1 VAARLQIALDFT
13 EISRAM
19 KVARAVAAS
28 GADILEAGTPLIKSE
43 GLDSVRALRKEFPR
57 LPIVAD
63 LKTMDTGRIEVEA
76 AAKAGAKVAIVMGAA
91 SDATIKE
98 CIEAGEAYG
107 IEIGVDLL
115 GVADQVKRARDVEK
129 WGAHHI
135 GIHTPIDEQMQG
147 LDPFGLL
154 REVRKAVS
162 IPIAVAGGINSETAP
177 EAVKAGAD
185 IIIVGGAITKSKDPA
200 QATKII
206 KKAVETK
213 TAIKTDLYKRV
224 TEADVRKILSQVST
238 ANISDGFHRLPGLVG
253 INQVVEGTKA
263 IGPAIT
269 VRTYPGDWAKPV
281 EAIDEAKEGEV
292 IVIDAGGLPPAV
304 WGELA
309 THSAVEK
316 KLGGVVIEGAIRD
329 VAEIRELE
337 FAAFARLITPAA
349 GEPKGFGEI
358 GAALNIAGV
367 TIRQGDWVVGDADGV
382 VIIPKEHL
390 TEITNRAMEWL
401 EKENRIRQEIVEGK
415 TTLAQVMELLR
426 WEKK

>member
-1 VAARLQIALDFT
+1 MSAKLQIALDFT
-13 EISRAM
+13 EITRAM
-19 KVARAVAAS
+19 KVARAVAGS

-76 AAKAGAKVAIVMGAA
+76 AAKAGARVAIVMGAA

-107 IEIGVDLL
+107 VEIGVDLL
-115 GVADQVKRARDVEK
+115 GVADPAKRAREVEE

-135 GIHTPIDEQMQG
+135 GIHTAIDEQMQG
-147 LDPFGLL
+147 LDPFRLL

-162 IPIAVAGGINSETAP
+162 IPIAVAGGINSETAAD
-177 EAVKAGAD
+177 AVKAGAD
-185 IIIVGGAITKSKDPA
+185 IIIVGGAVTKSKDPA

-206 KKAVETK
+206 KKAIETK
-213 TAIKTDLYKRV
+213 AGIKTDLYKRV
-224 TEADVRKILSQVST
+224 TEEDVRSILSQVST
-238 ANISDGFHRLPGLVG
+238 ANISDGYHRIPGLVG
-253 INQVVEGTKA
+253 IMPVVAEAKA

-281 EAIDEAKEGEV
+281 EAIDEAGEGDV
-292 IVIDAGGLPPAV
+292 IVIDAGGKPPAV

-316 KLGGVVIEGAIRD
+316 KLGGVVIDGAIRD
-329 VAEIRELE
+329 VAEIRELK
-337 FAAFARLITPAA
+337 FPAFARIITPAA

-358 GAALNIAGV
+358 GPALNISGV
-367 TIRQGDWVVGDADGV
+367 AIRQGDWVVGDADGV
-382 VIIPKEHL
+382 VVIPRERL